1 MTLTQVVEEY
11 VTVKR
16 STGLRFK
23 NGAMILRTFTRVA
36 GAIEVSDV
44 TQDTVRAFLKR
55 SGPITSGWHQK
66 HYTLAGLFRFAMQRG
81 LVSTSPVAYR
91 LPKGPAYA
99 ACGRDR
105 PLAAPGR
112 RRRGGLRPHARL

>member
-23 NGAMILRTFTRVA
+23 NGAMILRTFTRVS
-36 GAIEVSDV
+36 GAIEVNDV

-66 HYTLAGLFRFAMQRG
+66 HYTLAGLFRFAM
-81 LVSTSPVAYR
+81 
-91 LPKGPAYA
+91 
-99 ACGRDR
+99 
-105 PLAAPGR
+105 
-112 RRRGGLRPHARL
+112 